1 MFTKYKH
8 ALRTLK
14 SCDIRFQKVNVM
26 LLARTYKW
34 DQKNQ
39 SCWISNKRDLN
50 YSNPILVKLE
60 VEKEKKITSLTALEK
75 EGLCEYKVAIPI
87 KN

>member
-1 MFTKYKH
+1 
-8 ALRTLK
+8 
-14 SCDIRFQKVNVM
+14 M
-26 LLARTYKW
+26 LLARIYKW

-39 SCWISNKRDLN
+39 SCWISNTNKRDLN

-60 VEKEKKITSLTALEK
+60 VEEEKEIISLTALEK